1 MSDKPNP
8 DNGTSAAPAPRRGAP
23 RAANVP
29 RMETVWITAP
39 DLARRAALAKSRSR
53 LVITACGFAALFLAV
68 AGKLAVATILSP
80 LQPHLPAATL
90 PHAPDPADTTQGADG
105 APGSDTAGGPPR
117 DSVASGLGA
126 HRAMIT
132 DRNGEILA
140 VSLPTAGLFANP
152 REMIDQA
159 QVAHRLKQ
167 VLPRIDEDAARARLM
182 SEKQFVYLARQ
193 ITPREELAINRLG
206 IPGVYF
212 EPTERRRYPQGHAAA
227 QLLGGVDVDERGI
240 AGVERYFDDRLRD
253 DARPLRLS
261 LDLRVQSVVHEE
273 LETAITTFDAIGG
286 AGVVMD
292 VRTGEVL
299 AMVSLPDYDANEA
312 AAAKPEQRFNRVTT
326 GIYEPGST
334 FKLQTVSMSLDSG
347 LVNIWNG
354 FDASHPIVFGRFTI
368 NDFEGKKRFLMVP
381 EIIAY
386 SSNIG
391 AARMAASVGAERQ
404 HAWMEKMGMLGRVP
418 IELPETATPLYPPV
432 ANWKEIATMTIAF
445 GHGIAVSPLHV
456 ITGTSAIANGGILR
470 HPTLIALDP
479 DAAPPEGVRVMQ
491 QTTSDTVRK
500 LMRLVVTDG
509 FGKNAEVPGYYVGGK
524 TGTAEKIAHHGYNH
538 NSRVSAFI
546 CAYPMQAPR
555 YAVYMMLDEPHAI
568 ASTHGYATAGWVI
581 APSVGKVIARIGPML
596 GVLPDLEHTA
606 EINQALYIPLQ
617 PGKAQPGKAGTARLQ
632 ADKGKPAAAKPA
644 TGTNPTGANATASV
658 PSALSPT
665 RHPPLPASNPPP
677 APAHAADVNHQ
688 AALQVPATDLPRE
701 HAER

>member
-1 MSDKPNP
+1 
-8 DNGTSAAPAPRRGAP
+8 
-23 RAANVP
+23 
-29 RMETVWITAP
+29 METVWITAP

-53 LVITACGFAALFLAV
+53 LMITACGFAALFLAV

-80 LQPHLPAATL
+80 MQPRLPAPSAQHL
-90 PHAPDPADTTQGADG
+90 PDPAETPQGADG
-105 APGSDTAGGPPR
+105 APATGDAGTPPR

-159 QVAHRLKQ
+159 QAAHRLKQ
-167 VLPRIDEDAARARLM
+167 VLPRIDEDAARARLT

-206 IPGVYF
+206 IPGIYF

-261 LDLRVQSVVHEE
+261 VDLRVQSVVREE
-273 LETAITTFDAIGG
+273 LDTAITTFGAIGG

-299 AMVSLPDYDANEA
+299 AMVSLPDYDANAA

-326 GIYEPGST
+326 GSYEPGST
-334 FKLQTVSMSLDSG
+334 FKLQTVSMALDSG
-347 LVNIWNG
+347 LVTINNG
-354 FDASHPIVFGRFTI
+354 FDASHPIVVGRFTI
-368 NDFEGKKRFLMVP
+368 SDFEGKKRFLMVP

-391 AARMAASVGAERQ
+391 AAHMAAFVGTERQ
-404 HAWMEKMGMLGRVP
+404 HAWMEKMGMLTRVP

-432 ANWKEIATMTIAF
+432 TNWKEIATMTIAF

-456 ITGTSAIANGGILR
+456 ITGVSAIVNGGTLR
-470 HPTLIALDP
+470 HPTLLARDP
-479 DAAPPEGVRVMQ
+479 DGEPPPGVRVMQ

-555 YAVYMMLDEPHAI
+555 YAVYMMLDEPHAT
-568 ASTHGYATAGWVI
+568 AATHGYATAGWVI

-596 GVLPDLEHTA
+596 GVLPDLEHAA

-617 PGKAQPGKAGTARLQ
+617 PGRAGGGKVAG
-632 ADKGKPAAAKPA
+632 AAKTVAAPVAARGTEPPGHRPPSLPA
-644 TGTNPTGANATASV
+644 TV
-658 PSALSPT
+658 
-665 RHPPLPASNPPP
+665 LPV
-677 APAHAADVNHQ
+677 APAHARDLNHQ
-688 AALQVPATDLPRE
+688 ASLRTPSGDTAIA
-701 HAER
+701 HAE